1 MKNSKFLSETSI
13 KQALKHG
20 YITKE
25 EARQMLMVYLRQADF
40 TPMSYASAHRSHAS
54 ISKHR

>member
-1 MKNSKFLSETSI
+1 MNNGKFLTETSI
-13 KQALKHG
+13 KQALQHG

-40 TPMSYASAHRSHAS
+40 TPMSYASTRIANTG